1 MNYVYDV
8 LGIGSGVVLL
18 SVLILL
24 LRGSFRK
31 FLVLLVYVAWELF
44 ATATL
49 TIYDLL
55 YLAPSVGKVAQ
66 AEATKL
72 YARLYWSND
81 VIVDL
86 LRFLLVIVLTYAA
99 TPEGAKRVSIG
110 RILGGIVAVVLV
122 LPFLLFPLHF
132 KPWPEASWFNSTSEL
147 LNFGAAIMNLGLWGA
162 LLANRKRDP
171 QFVAVSIGLGVVVTG
186 AAVSYGLLHLL
197 PTKARVIPEIF
208 LMLTQLAG
216 WSIWCRA
223 FWPASKRSPAPDNP
237 LPAPTTPST
246 SAGPEPSP
254 HS

>member
-1 MNYVYDV
+1 MSYYVLDL

-18 SVLILL
+18 SILVLL
-24 LRGSFRK
+24 LRGPLRK
-31 FLVLLVYVAWELF
+31 FWVLFLYVAWELF
-44 ATATL
+44 ATVTL
-49 TIYDLL
+49 TILTPL
-55 YLAPSVGKVAQ
+55 YNNPAIEKAAR
-66 AEATKL
+66 AEALRL

-132 KPWPEASWFNSTSEL
+132 APWPEASWFNSTSEL

-186 AAVSYGLLHLL
+186 AALSYGLRHL
-197 PTKARVIPEIF
+197 IPDSAVFIPNLF

-223 FWPASKRSPAPDNP
+223 FWPIRRRVPAPDSP
-237 LPAPTTPST
+237 LPSPSP
-246 SAGPEPSP
+246 GPEPSP

>member
-110 RILGGIVAVVLV
+110 RILGGIVAVVVV

>member
-1 MNYVYDV
+1 M
-8 LGIGSGVVLL
+8 GI
-18 SVLILL
+18 I
-24 LRGSFRK
+24 RHRD
-31 FLVLLVYVAWELF
+31 AND
-44 ATATL
+44 L
-49 TIYDLL
+49 TISFTTVR
-55 YLAPSVGKVAQ
+55 ASEKCAQ
-66 AEATKL
+66 ADAVRL

-110 RILGGIVAVVLV
+110 RILGGIVAVVVV

-132 KPWPEASWFNSTSEL
+132 EPWPEASWFNSTSEL

-186 AAVSYGLLHLL
+186 AALSYGLRHL
-197 PTKARVIPEIF
+197 IPASAIFIPNVF

-216 WSIWCRA
+216 WTIWCRA
-223 FWPASKRSPAPDNP
+223 FWPAPKRSPAPESAC
-237 LPAPTTPST
+237 PALAPR
-246 SAGPEPSP
+246 AEPSP

>member
-1 MNYVYDV
+1 MNYVYDL
-8 LGIGSGVVLL
+8 LGIGSGIVLL

-24 LRGSFRK
+24 LRGNFRK
-31 FLVLLVYVAWELF
+31 FWVVLVYVAWELF

-55 YLAPSVGKVAQ
+55 YTGPALGKAAQ
-66 AEATKL
+66 AESIKL

-99 TPEGAKRVSIG
+99 TPEGAKRTSIG
-110 RILGGIVAVVLV
+110 RVLGGIVLVVMV

-147 LNFGAAIMNLGLWGA
+147 LNFGAAVMNLGLWGA

-197 PTKARVIPEIF
+197 PAKVSFIPDIF

-223 FWPASKRSPAPDNP
+223 FWPAPRRALAPESP
-237 LPAPTTPST
+237 LPSPPSPT
-246 SAGPEPSP
+246 GPEPSP

>member
-8 LGIGSGVVLL
+8 LGIGNGIVLL
-18 SVLILL
+18 SVLVLL

-31 FLVLLVYVAWELF
+31 FWVLLVYVTWELF

-55 YLAPSVGKVAQ
+55 YTGPALGKLAQ
-66 AEATKL
+66 AESMKL

-86 LRFLLVIVLTYAA
+86 LRFLLVIVLTYKA
-99 TPEGAKRVSIG
+99 TPEGAKRTSIG
-110 RILGGIVAVVLV
+110 RILGGIVAVVVV

-186 AAVSYGLLHLL
+186 AALSYGLRHL
-197 PTKARVIPEIF
+197 IPASASFIPNVF

-223 FWPASKRSPAPDNP
+223 FWPVPQPKPAPETA
-237 LPAPTTPST
+237 LPSPSPPT
-246 SAGPEPSP
+246 GPEPSP

>member
-110 RILGGIVAVVLV
+110 RILGGIVAVVVV

-162 LLANRKRDP
+162 LLANRKRDS

>member
-1 MNYVYDV
+1 MNYVYDL
-8 LGIGSGVVLL
+8 LGIGSGVFLL

-24 LRGSFRK
+24 LRGPFRR
-31 FLVLLVYVAWELF
+31 FWVLLVYVAWELF

-49 TIYDLL
+49 TSYDLL
-55 YLAPSVGKVAQ
+55 YAGAAQGKVLQ
-66 AEATKL
+66 AEAVKL
-72 YARLYWSND
+72 YTRLYWSND

-99 TPEGAKRVSIG
+99 TPEGAKRTSIG
-110 RILGGIVAVVLV
+110 RILGGIVVVV
-122 LPFLLFPLHF
+122 MILPFLLFPLHF

-171 QFVAVSIGLGVVVTG
+171 QLVAVSIGLGVVVTG
-186 AAVSYGLLHLL
+186 AAISYGLLHLF
-197 PTKARVIPEIF
+197 PPSARSIPSVF

-216 WSIWCRA
+216 WFIWCRA
-223 FWPASKRSPAPDNP
+223 FWPAPRRNPATDSP
-237 LPAPTTPST
+237 LPSPSSST
-246 SAGPEPSP
+246 GPEPSP

>member
-1 MNYVYDV
+1 M
-8 LGIGSGVVLL
+8 
-18 SVLILL
+18 
-24 LRGSFRK
+24 
-31 FLVLLVYVAWELF
+31 
-44 ATATL
+44 
-49 TIYDLL
+49 
-55 YLAPSVGKVAQ
+55 
-66 AEATKL
+66 KL

-99 TPEGAKRVSIG
+99 TPEGAKRASIG
-110 RILGGIVAVVLV
+110 RILGGIVAVVVV

-186 AAVSYGLLHLL
+186 AALSYGLLHLI
-197 PTKARVIPEIF
+197 PTKVRFIPDIF

-223 FWPASKRSPAPDNP
+223 FWPVPRPAPATDSA
-237 LPAPTTPST
+237 LPAPSPPPST
-246 SAGPEPSP
+246 GPEPSP
-254 HS
+254 HG

>member
-1 MNYVYDV
+1 MNYVYDL
-8 LGIGSGVVLL
+8 LGIGNGIVLL

-31 FLVLLVYVAWELF
+31 FWVLLVYVAWELF

-49 TIYDLL
+49 TAYDLL
-55 YLAPSVGKVAQ
+55 YAGAAQGKVLQ
-66 AEATKL
+66 AEAVKL
-72 YARLYWSND
+72 YTRLYWSND

-99 TPEGAKRVSIG
+99 TPEGAKRTSIG
-110 RILGGIVAVVLV
+110 RILGGIVLVVIV

-171 QFVAVSIGLGVVVTG
+171 QLVAVSIGLGVVVTG
-186 AAVSYGLLHLL
+186 AAISYGLLHLF
-197 PTKARVIPEIF
+197 PPSARFIPSVF
-208 LMLTQLAG
+208 LMLTQLAA
-216 WSIWCRA
+216 WFIWCRA
-223 FWPASKRSPAPDNP
+223 FWPAPKRSPAPENA
-237 LPAPTTPST
+237 LPAPSP
-246 SAGPEPSP
+246 GPAPSP

>member
-8 LGIGSGVVLL
+8 LGIGNGVVLL

-31 FLVLLVYVAWELF
+31 FWVLLIYVAWELF

-55 YLAPSVGKVAQ
+55 YLGPSAGKEAH
-66 AEATKL
+66 AEALRL

-99 TPEGAKRVSIG
+99 TAEGAKRVSIG
-110 RILGGIVAVVLV
+110 RILGGIVAVVVV

-132 KPWPEASWFNSTSEL
+132 RPWPEASWFNSTSEL

-162 LLANRKRDP
+162 LLSNRKRDP

-186 AAVSYGLLHLL
+186 AAVSGGLLHLL
-197 PTKARVIPEIF
+197 PTKARFIPDIF
-208 LMLTQLAG
+208 LMLTQLTG

-223 FWPASKRSPAPDNP
+223 FWPLRKRLPAPPSP
-237 LPAPTTPST
+237 LPAPSSST
-246 SAGPEPSP
+246 DPEPSP

>member
-1 MNYVYDV
+1 MNYVYDL
-8 LGIGSGVVLL
+8 LGIGNGIVLL

-31 FLVLLVYVAWELF
+31 FWVLLVYVAWELF

-55 YLAPSVGKVAQ
+55 YTGPALGKVAQ
-66 AEATKL
+66 AESMKL

-110 RILGGIVAVVLV
+110 RILGGIVAVVVV

-132 KPWPEASWFNSTSEL
+132 APWPEASWFNSTSEL

-186 AAVSYGLLHLL
+186 AALSYGLRHL
-197 PTKARVIPEIF
+197 IPASAIFIPNVF

-216 WSIWCRA
+216 WTIWCRA
-223 FWPASKRSPAPDNP
+223 FWPAPKRSPAPENA
-237 LPAPTTPST
+237 LPAPSP
-246 SAGPEPSP
+246 GPAPSP

>member
-1 MNYVYDV
+1 MSYYVYDL
-8 LGIGSGVVLL
+8 LGIGNGIVLL
-18 SVLILL
+18 SVLVLL
-24 LRGSFRK
+24 LRGPFRK
-31 FLVLLVYVAWELF
+31 FWVLLLYVAWELF
-44 ATATL
+44 ATVTL
-49 TIYDLL
+49 TILTPL
-55 YLAPSVGKVAQ
+55 YNNPGIENAARADAVR
-66 AEATKL
+66 L

-110 RILGGIVAVVLV
+110 RILGGIVAVVMV

-132 KPWPEASWFNSTSEL
+132 APWPEASWFNSTSEL

-186 AAVSYGLLHLL
+186 AALSYGLRHL
-197 PTKARVIPEIF
+197 IPASAIFIPNVF

-216 WSIWCRA
+216 WTIWCRA
-223 FWPASKRSPAPDNP
+223 FWPVPKRSPAPE
-237 LPAPTTPST
+237 
-246 SAGPEPSP
+246 SALAPSP

>member
-1 MNYVYDV
+1 MSYVYDL
-8 LGIGSGVVLL
+8 LGIGNGVVLL
-18 SVLILL
+18 SVLVLL
-24 LRGSFRK
+24 LRGPFRK
-31 FLVLLVYVAWELF
+31 FWVLLVYVAWELF

-49 TIYDLL
+49 TVYDVL
-55 YLAPSVGKVAQ
+55 YAGAGQGKVLQ
-66 AEATKL
+66 AEAVRL
-72 YARLYWSND
+72 YTRLYWSND

-99 TPEGAKRVSIG
+99 TPGGPKRASVG
-110 RILGGIVAVVLV
+110 RILGGIVVVVMV
-122 LPFLLFPLHF
+122 LPFLLFPVHF
-132 KPWPEASWFNSTSEL
+132 QPWPRSVWFNSTSEL

-186 AAVSYGLLHLL
+186 AALSYGLLHLL
-197 PTKARVIPEIF
+197 PARARFIPDIF

-223 FWPASKRSPAPDNP
+223 FWPARRRNLAPDSP
-237 LPAPTTPST
+237 LPAPSSST
-246 SAGPEPSP
+246 GPQPSP

>member
-1 MNYVYDV
+1 MFW
-8 LGIGSGVVLL
+8 GSVAGL
-18 SVLILL
+18 SCC
-24 LRGSFRK
+24 RSSFC
-31 FLVLLVYVAWELF
+31 FYAAPPENSGYSLAYVAWELF

-55 YLAPSVGKVAQ
+55 YLGPSLGKVAQ

-99 TPEGAKRVSIG
+99 TPEGAKRASIG
-110 RILGGIVAVVLV
+110 RILGGIVAVVVV

-132 KPWPEASWFNSTSEL
+132 RPWPEASWFNSTSEL

-186 AAVSYGLLHLL
+186 AAVSYGLLHLI
-197 PTKARVIPEIF
+197 PTKAQTSYLNIF
-208 LMLTQLAG
+208 LDAHAARRLEYLVPRVLA
-216 WSIWCRA
+216 RA
-223 FWPASKRSPAPDNP
+223 TANPAPDSP
-237 LPAPTTPST
+237 LPPPSP
-246 SAGPEPSP
+246 GPEPSP

>member
-1 MNYVYDV
+1 MSYYVYDL
-8 LGIGSGVVLL
+8 LGIGNGVVLL
-18 SVLILL
+18 SILVLL
-24 LRGSFRK
+24 LRGPFRK
-31 FLVLLVYVAWELF
+31 FWVLLLYVAWELF

-49 TIYDLL
+49 TIFNLL
-55 YLAPSVGKVAQ
+55 YTNPGIEKAAR
-66 AEATKL
+66 AEALRL

-99 TPEGAKRVSIG
+99 TPEGAKRMSIG
-110 RILGGIVAVVLV
+110 RILGGIVAVVVV

-132 KPWPEASWFNSTSEL
+132 KPWPEEGWFNSTSEL

-186 AAVSYGLLHLL
+186 AALSYGLRHL
-197 PTKARVIPEIF
+197 IPESAVFIPNVF

-216 WSIWCRA
+216 WTIWCRA
-223 FWPASKRSPAPDNP
+223 FWPVPRSSPAPSA
-237 LPAPTTPST
+237 LPSPSP
-246 SAGPEPSP
+246 SSGPEPSP

>member
-1 MNYVYDV
+1 LNYVYDV

>member
-1 MNYVYDV
+1 MSYVYDL
-8 LGIGSGVVLL
+8 LGIGSGIVLL
-18 SVLILL
+18 SVLVLL
-24 LRGSFRK
+24 LRGPSRK
-31 FLVLLVYVAWELF
+31 FWVLLVYVAWELF

-55 YLAPSVGKVAQ
+55 YTGPSLGKVAQ
-66 AEATKL
+66 AEALKL

-99 TPEGAKRVSIG
+99 TPPGPKRVSVG
-110 RILGGIVAVVLV
+110 RILGGIVVVVMV
-122 LPFLLFPLHF
+122 LPFLLFPVHF
-132 KPWPEASWFNSTSEL
+132 QPWPPAAWFNSTSEL
-147 LNFGAAIMNLGLWGA
+147 LNFGAAIINLGLWGA

-171 QFVAVSIGLGVVVTG
+171 EFVAVSIGLGVVVTG
-186 AAVSYGLLHLL
+186 AALSYGLRHL
-197 PTKARVIPEIF
+197 IPASAIFIPNVF

-223 FWPASKRSPAPDNP
+223 FWPAPRRNPAPDSP
-237 LPAPTTPST
+237 LPSPS
-246 SAGPEPSP
+246 SGPEPSP

>member
-1 MNYVYDV
+1 MNYVYDL
-8 LGIGSGVVLL
+8 LGIGNGVVLL
-18 SVLILL
+18 SVLVLL

-31 FLVLLVYVAWELF
+31 FWVLLIYVAWELF

-55 YLAPSVGKVAQ
+55 YLGPSVGKVAQ
-66 AEATKL
+66 AEAMKL

-99 TPEGAKRVSIG
+99 TPEGAKRLSIG
-110 RILGGIVAVVLV
+110 RILGGIVAVVVV

-197 PTKARVIPEIF
+197 PTRARFIPEVF

-223 FWPASKRSPAPDNP
+223 FWPAPRRTPVPDSP
-237 LPAPTTPST
+237 LPSSSP
-246 SAGPEPSP
+246 GPQPSP

>member
-8 LGIGSGVVLL
+8 LGIGNGVVLL

-31 FLVLLVYVAWELF
+31 FWVLLLYVAWELF

-55 YLAPSVGKVAQ
+55 YLSPSLGKVAL

-99 TPEGAKRVSIG
+99 TPEGAKRASVG
-110 RILGGIVAVVLV
+110 RILGGIVAVVVV

-132 KPWPEASWFNSTSEL
+132 RPWPEASWFNSTSEL

-186 AAVSYGLLHLL
+186 AAVSYGLLHLI
-197 PTKARVIPEIF
+197 PTKARFLPDIF

-223 FWPASKRSPAPDNP
+223 FWPMRRRVPAPGSP
-237 LPAPTTPST
+237 LPSPSP
-246 SAGPEPSP
+246 GPEPSP